1 MNKVTVLLSFLS
13 YQNHEIKVCQGQ
25 HSVIPFCYF
34 FCPTECERFI
44 LPHKDSFNV
53 VFFYLKADEDSMKI
67 ICVLFVPKL
76 RFRHSYHFEKL
87 QHFLID
93 SNFFKAVTHK
103 QRIFILN
110 DKHEQKKLIIKSMR
124 DVDYCDSNY

>member
-1 MNKVTVLLSFLS
+1 MSGTTQCDSILL
-13 YQNHEIKVCQGQ
+13 
-25 HSVIPFCYF
+25 F

-53 VFFYLKADEDSMKI
+53 VFFILKLMKI
-67 ICVLFVPKL
+67 LWKSSVFYLFP
-76 RFRHSYHFEKL
+76 SYALDTKEKL

-93 SNFFKAVTHK
+93 SNFFKAVTRK

-110 DKHEQKKLIIKSMR
+110 DKHEQKI
-124 DVDYCDSNY
+124 NY

>member
-1 MNKVTVLLSFLS
+1 MSGTTQCDSILL
-13 YQNHEIKVCQGQ
+13 
-25 HSVIPFCYF
+25 F

-110 DKHEQKKLIIKSMR
+110 DKHEQKKLIINSMR
-124 DVDYCDSNY
+124 DVDYCDSNYWNKRRWQHRFQRVFISH

>member
-1 MNKVTVLLSFLS
+1 
-13 YQNHEIKVCQGQ
+13 
-25 HSVIPFCYF
+25 
-34 FCPTECERFI
+34 
-44 LPHKDSFNV
+44 
-53 VFFYLKADEDSMKI
+53 MKI

-93 SNFFKAVTHK
+93 SNFFKAVTCK

-110 DKHEQKKLIIKSMR
+110 DKQEQQI
-124 DVDYCDSNY
+124 NY

>member
-25 HSVIPFCYF
+25 NSVIPFCYF
-34 FCPTECERFI
+34 SVLRSASV
-44 LPHKDSFNV
+44 SFHHIRIPLTLLF
-53 VFFYLKADEDSMKI
+53 FFYLKADEDSMKI

-87 QHFLID
+87 KHFF
-93 SNFFKAVTHK
+93 NRFQFF
-103 QRIFILN
+103 
-110 DKHEQKKLIIKSMR
+110 
-124 DVDYCDSNY
+124 

>member
-34 FCPTECERFI
+34 SVLRSASV
-44 LPHKDSFNV
+44 SFYHIRIPLTLF
-53 VFFYLKADEDSMKI
+53 FFYLKADEDSMKI

-87 QHFLID
+87 QHFSID
-93 SNFFKAVTHK
+93 SNFFKAVAHK

>member
-13 YQNHEIKVCQGQ
+13 YQNHEIKVCQGKN
-25 HSVIPFCYF
+25 SVIPFCYF
-34 FCPTECERFI
+34 YVQRSASV
-44 LPHKDSFNV
+44 SFHHIRIPLTL
-53 VFFYLKADEDSMKI
+53 FFYLKADEDSMKI

-93 SNFFKAVTHK
+93 SNFFKAVTRK

-110 DKHEQKKLIIKSMR
+110 DKQEQQI
-124 DVDYCDSNY
+124 NY